1 MKVGNPVEGGMSNK
15 ARTARL
21 SFFLFPFSFCILAV
35 AAAPP
40 HTNMP
45 EELIRRANDA
55 FRAGDTDSADKLYS
69 AAEERTADPGLVA
82 FNRAA
87 ILFDRGA
94 FREAE
99 KHYDRVLDDAACP
112 PERAAKAW
120 YNRGTCLLR
129 RGGTMSVYRSA
140 AACFEHTLNS
150 AAADEPL
157 KADARHNLELAKL
170 LWNEERKKAA
180 KPEEESPNKQPP
192 PEEDRQPKP
201 EPEKPGG
208 LDPNGGPENTN
219 NGTNPKQGS
228 QPQPQPQVQPK
239 DGSKPTP
246 TEQKTAG
253 NNANL
258 QMPEDK
264 DEVQKLSPEEARAWL
279 KDTSKRRKREL
290 HSLLE
295 TLYGPERPGA
305 RDW

>member
-1 MKVGNPVEGGMSNK
+1 MTHLAGY
-15 ARTARL
+15 TRL
-21 SFFLFPFSFCILAV
+21 ALFALPAVCCITLV

-40 HTNMP
+40 QTDTP
-45 EELIRRANDA
+45 DELIRRANEA
-55 FRAGDTDSADKLYS
+55 FRAGDTDAADKLYT

-87 ILFDRGA
+87 ILFERGA

-99 KHYDRVLDDAACP
+99 KHYERVLDDAACP

-140 AACFEHTLNS
+140 AACFERTLDS

-201 EPEKPGG
+201 DPEKPGG
-208 LDPNGGPENTN
+208 QDQNPANDTTNT
-219 NGTNPKQGS
+219 GTTPKTGS
-228 QPQPQPQVQPK
+228 QPQLQPQPK

-246 TEQKTAG
+246 TDQQTVG
-253 NNANL
+253 NNQNL

-264 DEVQKLSPEEARAWL
+264 DEVQKLSPEEAKAYL
-279 KDTSKRRKREL
+279 KETSKRRKREL

-295 TLYGPERPGA
+295 TLYGPDRPGV

>member
-1 MKVGNPVEGGMSNK
+1 MLCKSRYTRLALFALPV
-15 ARTARL
+15 AC
-21 SFFLFPFSFCILAV
+21 CITLV

-40 HTNMP
+40 QTDTP
-45 EELIRRANDA
+45 DELIRRANEA
-55 FRAGDTDSADKLYS
+55 FRAGDTDAADKLYT

-87 ILFDRGA
+87 ILFDRGQ

-99 KHYDRVLDDAACP
+99 KHYERVLDDAACP
-112 PERAAKAW
+112 AERAAKAW

-140 AACFEHTLNS
+140 VACFEHTLNS

-201 EPEKPGG
+201 DSDKPGG
-208 LDPNGGPENTN
+208 QDQNPANDTANT
-219 NGTNPKQGS
+219 GTTPKTGS
-228 QPQPQPQVQPK
+228 QPQPQPQPK

-246 TEQKTAG
+246 TDQQVVG
-253 NNANL
+253 NNQNL

-264 DEVQKLSPEEARAWL
+264 DEVQKLSPEEAKAYL
-279 KDTSKRRKREL
+279 KETSKRRKREL

-295 TLYGPERPGA
+295 TLYGPDRPGA

>member
-1 MKVGNPVEGGMSNK
+1 MTHLAGF
-15 ARTARL
+15 ARL
-21 SFFLFPFSFCILAV
+21 ALFALPVVGCFALV

-40 HTNMP
+40 QTDTP

-55 FRAGDTDSADKLYS
+55 FRAGDTDTADKLYI

-82 FNRAA
+82 FNQAA
-87 ILFDRGA
+87 ILFERGE

-112 PERAAKAW
+112 PERAVKAW

-129 RGGTMSVYRSA
+129 RGSTMSVYRSA
-140 AACFEHTLNS
+140 AACFERTLDS
-150 AAADEPL
+150 PAADEPL

-201 EPEKPGG
+201 DQENPGASDQNTDPANPGTTPKPG
-208 LDPNGGPENTN
+208 T
-219 NGTNPKQGS
+219 QQ
-228 QPQPQPQVQPK
+228 QPQLQPQPK
-239 DGSKPTP
+239 DGSKPTE
-246 TEQKTAG
+246 TNQQMAG
-253 NNANL
+253 NNQNL

-264 DEVQKLSPEEARAWL
+264 DEVQKLSPEEARAYL
-279 KDTSKRRKREL
+279 KETSKRRKREL
-290 HSLLE
+290 RAMLE
-295 TLYGPERPGA
+295 TLYGPDRPGV